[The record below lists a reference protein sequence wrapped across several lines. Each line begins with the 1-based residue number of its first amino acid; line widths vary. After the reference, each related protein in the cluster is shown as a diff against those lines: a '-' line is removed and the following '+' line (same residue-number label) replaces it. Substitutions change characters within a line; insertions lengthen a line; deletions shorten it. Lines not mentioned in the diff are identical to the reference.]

1 MSHEGH
7 DHEHDH
13 EHEGHEHMS
22 EEEMRARLE
31 EELRRITVRDVLLQT
46 IVSLVNL
53 GGQRLGLTPDTED
66 LRDLE
71 QARLAIEGVRALLPI
86 LEEQDAEQMRPVR
99 EALSQLQMAYAQLAR
114 SEGGAGAGGAPE
126 GPAPDEAPRQRP
138 APGPAGP
145 GAPADCGCRR
155 ARRPSSGPRSE
166 PLEAG
171 HPAATD
177 TLRPL
182 FGQFGGLP
190 PAAALSPAA
199 APVARGRMNRYLE
212 GSNT

>member
-13 EHEGHEHMS
+13 EGHEHHEHMS

-31 EELRRITVRDVLLQT
+31 EELRRITVPDVLLQT

-86 LEEQDAEQMRPVR
+86 LEDLDAEQMRPVR

-114 SEGGAGAGGAPE
+114 PEGPAGAGGGPAAPE
-126 GPAPDEAPRQRP
+126 GGEAPRERP
-138 APGPAGP
+138 AQGPAR
-145 GAPADCGCRR
+145 PAD
-155 ARRPSSGPRSE
+155 
-166 PLEAG
+166 
-171 HPAATD
+171 T
-177 TLRPL
+177 
-182 FGQFGGLP
+182 GGLWVP
-190 PAAALSPAA
+190 P
-199 APVARGRMNRYLE
+199 G
-212 GSNT
+212 TKT

>member
-1 MSHEGH
+1 MSHEG
-7 DHEHDH
+7 H

-31 EELRRITVRDVLLQT
+31 EELRRITVPDVLLQT

-86 LEEQDAEQMRPVR
+86 LEDLDAEQMRPVR

-114 SEGGAGAGGAPE
+114 GTEGGGAGAGGAPG
-126 GPAPDEAPRQRP
+126 GPAPGEAPRQEP

-145 GAPADCGCRR
+145 GDP
-155 ARRPSSGPRSE
+155 
-166 PLEAG
+166 
-171 HPAATD
+171 
-177 TLRPL
+177 
-182 FGQFGGLP
+182 GGLWVP
-190 PAAALSPAA
+190 P
-199 APVARGRMNRYLE
+199 G
-212 GSNT
+212 TKT